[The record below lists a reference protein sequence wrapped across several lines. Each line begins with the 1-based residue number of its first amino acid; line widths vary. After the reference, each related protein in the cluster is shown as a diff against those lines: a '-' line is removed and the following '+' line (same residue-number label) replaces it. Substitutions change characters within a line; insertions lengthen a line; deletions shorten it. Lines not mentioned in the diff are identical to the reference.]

1 MTDKRLPDKSRHFA
15 CAAQQPENSARHL
28 PVTHSG
34 KRWEAAGD
42 LVNGVTVRSETGLR
56 NPECLEAVH
65 SAMRVRSGR
74 RPELPAG
81 SGDSTLESLITGLW
95 EDLFGFSP
103 IGLQDDFF
111 QLGGNS
117 LHAARLVAKIRTLT
131 GRDLPLESF
140 LYAPT
145 IGRLALLM
153 RAGDTVSSSTLVIL
167 REGTRERP
175 LFIAHSMSGTMLEL
189 WALARE
195 MDCHCAVYGIQGRG
209 LREGEVPTSRVEDM
223 AADYIEQIRS
233 VQAHGPYALAGFSMG
248 GLIALEIAQQLLQ
261 CGETVELL
269 ALLDTQLDEQCLTF
283 QDWLLHRRHR
293 VELELREVRARSW
306 RQRVGYILLKGGHF
320 TDRLRVVAGKAPKRS
335 SVDEQKLRGVL
346 SLSPRQR
353 RIILALRVAMAA
365 YRPKTYSGKV
375 VFFHAAIPNPRWP
388 DPLRVWKGVCRE
400 LDVVEVPAGHS
411 DLILPPI
418 VRYVANTLDRLLAVK
433 EWGHLAQ

>member
-1 MTDKRLPDKSRHFA
+1 MQAHRINEVSS
-15 CAAQQPENSARHL
+15 N
-28 PVTHSG
+28 
-34 KRWEAAGD
+34 
-42 LVNGVTVRSETGLR
+42 
-56 NPECLEAVH
+56 
-65 SAMRVRSGR
+65 
-74 RPELPAG
+74 
-81 SGDSTLESLITGLW
+81 LESLLTRLW

-117 LHAARLVAKIRTLT
+117 LHAARLVAKIRALT

-145 IGRLALLM
+145 IERLALLI
-153 RAGDTVSSSTLVIL
+153 RAGHTVSSSTLVTL
-167 REGTRERP
+167 REGRRERP

-195 MDCHCAVYGIQGRG
+195 MDCHCAVYGIQSRG
-209 LREGEVPTSRVEDM
+209 LREGEVPNSRVEDI
-223 AADYIEQIRS
+223 AADYIMQIRS
-233 VQAHGPYALAGFSMG
+233 VQPHGPYALAGFSMG
-248 GLIALEIAQQLLQ
+248 GLIAFEIAQQLLQ

-269 ALLDTQLDEQCLTF
+269 ALLDTQFDRQCLTF
-283 QDWLLHRRHR
+283 QDRLLHQGRRA
-293 VELELREVRARSW
+293 ELELREIRARSW
-306 RQRVGYILLKGGHF
+306 HQRAGYIVLRAGHF
-320 TDRLRVVAGKAPKRS
+320 ADRLRLIAGKTPKHS

-353 RIILALRVAMAA
+353 KVILALRVAMAA

-375 VFFHAAIPNPRWP
+375 TFFHAAIPNPRWP

-400 LDVVEVPAGHS
+400 LEVVEVPADHD
-411 DLILPPI
+411 DLIRPPS

-433 EWGHLAQ
+433 EWGHRSSELFGD

>member
-1 MTDKRLPDKSRHFA
+1 MISNLPMQ
-15 CAAQQPENSARHL
+15 AQLIN
-28 PVTHSG
+28 
-34 KRWEAAGD
+34 EAS
-42 LVNGVTVRSETGLR
+42 N
-56 NPECLEAVH
+56 N
-65 SAMRVRSGR
+65 
-74 RPELPAG
+74 
-81 SGDSTLESLITGLW
+81 LESLITGLW
-95 EDLFGFSP
+95 EDVFGFSP

-117 LHAARLVAKIRTLT
+117 LHAASLVAKIRART

-145 IGRLALLM
+145 IERLALLM

-175 LFIAHSMSGTMLEL
+175 LFIAHSLSGILLEL

-209 LREGEVPTSRVEDM
+209 LREGEVPNTRVEDM

-233 VQAHGPYALAGFSMG
+233 VQPRGPYALAGFSMG
-248 GLIALEIAQQLLQ
+248 GLIALEIAQQLSQ
-261 CGETVELL
+261 CGETVELV
-269 ALLDTQLDEQCLTF
+269 ALVDTQLDEQCLTF
-283 QDWLLHRRHR
+283 QDWLLHQRCRI
-293 VELELREVRARSW
+293 VLELREIRARSW
-306 RQRVGYILLKGGHF
+306 RQRVGYILVRAGYF
-320 TDRLRVVAGKAPKRS
+320 ADRLRVVAGKAPKRT
-335 SVDEQKLRGVL
+335 SVDQQGLRGVF

-375 VFFHAAIPNPRWP
+375 TFFHAAIPNPRWP

-400 LDVVEVPAGHS
+400 LEVVEVPAGHN
-411 DLILPPI
+411 DLILPPT
-418 VRYVANTLDRLLAVK
+418 VRYVANTLDRLLDVRSSSSSAV
-433 EWGHLAQ
+433 GS

>member
-1 MTDKRLPDKSRHFA
+1 MISNLPMQ
-15 CAAQQPENSARHL
+15 AQLINEVSN
-28 PVTHSG
+28 
-34 KRWEAAGD
+34 
-42 LVNGVTVRSETGLR
+42 N
-56 NPECLEAVH
+56 
-65 SAMRVRSGR
+65 
-74 RPELPAG
+74 
-81 SGDSTLESLITGLW
+81 LESLITGLW

-117 LHAARLVAKIRTLT
+117 LHAARLVTKIRALT

-145 IGRLALLM
+145 IERLALLM
-153 RAGDTVSSSTLVIL
+153 RDGDPVSSSTLVIL

-175 LFIAHSMSGTMLEL
+175 LFIAHSMSGTLLEL

-195 MDCHCAVYGIQGRG
+195 MDCHCAVYGIQARG
-209 LREGEVPTSRVEDM
+209 LREGEVPSSRVEDM

-233 VQAHGPYALAGFSMG
+233 VQPHGPYALAGFSMG
-248 GLIALEIAQQLLQ
+248 GLFAIEIAQQLWQ
-261 CGETVELL
+261 CGETVELV
-269 ALLDTQLDEQCLTF
+269 ALVDTQLDEQCLTF
-283 QDWLLHRRHR
+283 QDWFLHQRCR
-293 VELELREVRARSW
+293 VELEFREIRARSW
-306 RQRVGYILLKGGHF
+306 RQRGGYIHLKAGHF
-320 TDRLRVVAGKAPKRS
+320 ADRVRVVAGKAPKGS

-375 VFFHAAIPNPRWP
+375 TFFHAAIPNPRWP

-400 LDVVEVPAGHS
+400 LEVVEVPAGHS
-411 DLILPPI
+411 NLILPPS

-433 EWGHLAQ
+433 EWGHLSG

>member
-1 MTDKRLPDKSRHFA
+1 MISNLPMQ
-15 CAAQQPENSARHL
+15 AQLIN
-28 PVTHSG
+28 
-34 KRWEAAGD
+34 EAS
-42 LVNGVTVRSETGLR
+42 N
-56 NPECLEAVH
+56 H
-65 SAMRVRSGR
+65 
-74 RPELPAG
+74 
-81 SGDSTLESLITGLW
+81 LESLITGLW
-95 EDLFGFSP
+95 EDVFGFSP

-117 LHAARLVAKIRTLT
+117 LHAARLVAKIRALT

-145 IGRLALLM
+145 IERLALLT
-153 RAGDTVSSSTLVIL
+153 RADDITSSSTLVTL

-175 LFIAHSMSGTMLEL
+175 LFIAHSMSGTLLEL

-195 MDCHCAVYGIQGRG
+195 MGCHCAVYGIQGRG
-209 LREGEVPTSRVEDM
+209 LREGEVPNSRVEDM

-233 VQAHGPYALAGFSMG
+233 VQPHGPYALAGFSMG

-261 CGETVELL
+261 CGETVELV

-283 QDWLLHRRHR
+283 QDWLLHQRCRL
-293 VELELREVRARSW
+293 ELELREIRARSW
-306 RQRVGYILLKGGHF
+306 RQRVGYILVKAGHF
-320 TDRLRVVAGKAPKRS
+320 ADRLRVVAGKAPKRS
-335 SVDEQKLRGVL
+335 SVDEQGLRGVL

-375 VFFHAAIPNPRWP
+375 TFFHAAIPNPRWP

-400 LDVVEVPAGHS
+400 LEVVDVPAGHS
-411 DLILPPI
+411 DLILPPS
-418 VRYVANTLDRLLAVK
+418 VRYVANTLDRLLAA
-433 EWGHLAQ
+433 EECGNLSG